1 MPAVRR
7 AERCMTSCPTTAH
20 TTGAGKTPA
29 FPSRNPPAAK
39 RRPCGKLFRKGSGFP
54 AAAAAG
60 PHAADGC
67 AGEGGNAFEES
78 STCARSF
85 CSRYCSTSACETQS
99 IGRTICPRF
108 GGMPHRPRSAV
119 PRHEVQKN
127 GFQIVVLCVCRCNN
141 AFERGKKTIAQ
152 DPRRL
157 LHALAGFLAA
167 CQHIGAR
174 NRERNGKAFAKRPDK
189 RLVAVGFLPAQLMVE
204 VRGFHGDGKLFLK
217 REHHMQASTPSPF
230 RRRRRTRACFRA

>member
-1 MPAVRR
+1 MPQTVAQGKAGIVRR
-7 AERCMTSCPTTAH
+7 VFH
-20 TTGAGKTPA
+20 V
-29 FPSRNPPAAK
+29 
-39 RRPCGKLFRKGSGFP
+39 RKIVLQQVLL
-54 AAAAAG
+54 
-60 PHAADGC
+60 DL
-67 AGEGGNAFEES
+67 
-78 STCARSF
+78 CARD
-85 CSRYCSTSACETQS
+85 AE
-99 IGRTICPRF
+99 
-108 GGMPHRPRSAV
+108 HRADDLPALWRNAAQTAQRRASD
-119 PRHEVQKN
+119 EVQKN

-167 CQHIGAR
+167 CQHIGVR

-217 REHHMQASTPSPF
+217 RAHHMQQAHRVLSAGDGAHERASGLDQLVFPDESQNVTPHASTPD
-230 RRRRRTRACFRA
+230 RRTWCTAASIAS